1 MEEGNGKLIE
11 HRLTKLEECSKNMQ
25 EDLGSIKR
33 QVDNHIP
40 SKLEELDNKL
50 DESILKGKVQFISIL
65 IALVLLL
72 AGTIINLVV
81 QRVL

>member
-25 EDLGSIKR
+25 EDLEYIKR